1 MPERL
6 RGFTTRRYVNPL
18 YLYLYFIL
26 SRRDGQMDGQT
37 DILRQHSAVK
47 ILEVSLFLRGHSVRR
62 FLCFVYMECTF
73 PKVHTY
79 ADLKYKR

>member
-1 MPERL
+1 MGRELTLLHAEVKEVSGALTLVRL
-6 RGFTTRRYVNPL
+6 GRKSMLARA
-18 YLYLYFIL
+18 
-26 SRRDGQMDGQT
+26 M
-37 DILRQHSAVK
+37 RQHSAVK
-47 ILEVSLFLRGHSVRR
+47 IIEVSLFLRGHSVRR